1 VYIIFIVHAAFV
13 RIKLMMM
20 MMNVR
25 RTMKHAACFD
35 VGVRAC
41 LSPHCLSIAIDDN
54 AAAAAAPTNNLF
66 IGVKPR
72 RIEVGRAL

>member
-20 MMNVR
+20 NVR
-25 RTMKHAACFD
+25 RTVKHAACSD

-41 LSPHCLSIAIDDN
+41 LCPHCLSIAIDDN

-66 IGVKPR
+66 IGVKR
-72 RIEVGRAL
+72 GIEVGRAL

>member
-25 RTMKHAACFD
+25 RRTMKHAACCD

-66 IGVKPR
+66 IGVKR